1 MNNQIKISNSVEQ
14 FLDNY
19 LERETSIAKKIIR
32 LLSDE
37 KVTYN
42 EWKDIQSFVKNYVE
56 YKMYNRVI
64 DLFIKNHSH
73 IYYSA
78 TASLFSCCQSQR
90 IQLRQFYSLLKFS

>member
-64 DLFIKNHSH
+64 DL
-73 IYYSA
+73 
-78 TASLFSCCQSQR
+78 
-90 IQLRQFYSLLKFS
+90 